1 MLNLI
6 IVVFVAVTLLALAVM
21 SMLRR
26 YVVDKEQHIRKRLEA
41 IQLLASRINPEVQQ
55 VVRDQQFSQ
64 IPLLHRWLERVNIS
78 KKLQKVIAQAN
89 LSLTVSRLILMMA
102 IGGSLALFLTA
113 RSGNPVLMAGATFG
127 FGGGPLFYVLNRRK
141 ARRRLFEQQFPDAL
155 DMMTSA
161 LRAGHGF
168 TKALQLVAMEAPD
181 PVGTEFRKTFEEQ
194 NLGLPMKEA
203 LLNFTDRIAS
213 VDVKLFVTAVVIQR
227 ESGGNLTEVLLKI
240 SETIRSRFKL
250 MGQVKALTAQGRFSS
265 WILGGLPVALA
276 LIISILNPDY
286 IMLLFKDAFG
296 KMMVTMALTMEI
308 IGFLVI
314 RKIVNVKLE

>member
-1 MLNLI
+1 MSNLI
-6 IVVFVAVTLLALAVM
+6 IVVFIAVTLLVLAVM

-26 YVVDKEQHIRKRLEA
+26 YVVDKERHVRKRLDA
-41 IQLLASRINPEVQQ
+41 IQILAARHNPEIQQ
-55 VVRDQQFSQ
+55 VVRDQHFSQ
-64 IPLLHRWLERVNIS
+64 IPLLHRWLERVNVS
-78 KKLQKVIAQAN
+78 KNLQNIIAQAN
-89 LSLTVSRLILMMA
+89 LSLTVSRLMLLMA
-102 IGGSLALFLTA
+102 SGGVLALLLTA
-113 RSGNPVLMAGATFG
+113 RSGNPVLIAGATFAL
-127 FGGGPLFYVLNRRK
+127 GGGPLFYVFNRRK

-181 PVGTEFRKTFEEQ
+181 PIGTEFRKTFEEQ

-203 LLNFTDRIAS
+203 LLNLTNRIAS

-240 SETIRSRFKL
+240 SETIRARFKL

-265 WILGGLPVALA
+265 WILGGLPVVLA

-286 IMLLFKDAFG
+286 IMLLFKDSFG
-296 KMMVTMALTMEI
+296 KIMVTMALTMEI